1 MLESLTV
8 KNLAVVEHA
17 HAEFSPALNVITG
30 ETGAGKSVLMGAL
43 DLIAGARAESGIVRE
58 GAAEAEIE
66 AKFSD
71 ATVRRTVTK
80 DGRSRAWI
88 DDESVSLAE
97 LREASRRKVDMHG
110 PRANQTILEER
121 FQREA
126 LDSFGG
132 IAGSSA
138 EAAYARAWKRRR
150 AAEEKLG
157 GLGDQDAVASEIDML
172 RFQTGELADAEV
184 SEDDADL
191 AERHAAAANSE
202 EIVSAAN
209 EATELLGGDNSA
221 LSMVSEV
228 RTRLARMAKHM
239 PEAAGWQEDLDGIAA
254 GVNELSKSIADAVS
268 RIEVDPDEFA
278 ALDARL
284 GLVRRLQRKY
294 GEDLYG
300 ALEKKRERL
309 AELENAGAVREKLE
323 KELAE
328 TLEEVAQAGA
338 KLSAMR
344 SAGAKRLAAAVTG
357 ELRDLGFLQAKFSVA
372 TGRREADASGL
383 DTVSY
388 MFEPNPGEPARPL
401 SAIASSG
408 ETARVMLALKCVL
421 AAHDS
426 TATLVFD
433 EIDANVGG
441 EAGKIVG
448 EKMKALAATHQVI
461 AITHLPQSAVFA
473 DRHFTVSK
481 KVSGGRTRTEIREVE
496 GRDRVAE
503 IERMLGGERITSVT
517 KKHAEELLE
526 YGKKAE

>member
-8 KNLAVVEHA
+8 KNLAVVEEA
-17 HAEFSPALNVITG
+17 HAEFSPQLNVLTG

-43 DLIAGARAESGIVRE
+43 DLILGARAESGIVRE

-97 LREASRRKVDMHG
+97 LREATRSRVDMHG
-110 PRANQTILEER
+110 PRANQAILEES
-121 FQREA
+121 FQRDA

-132 IAGSSA
+132 VAGSA
-138 EAAYARAWKRRR
+138 TETAYARAWKRRR
-150 AAEEKLG
+150 EIEDRLGALG
-157 GLGDQDAVASEIDML
+157 GSEAVASEIDML

-184 SEDDADL
+184 SADDADL

-209 EATELLGGDNSA
+209 EATELLGGERSA
-221 LSMVSEV
+221 LSIISEV
-228 RTRLARMAKHM
+228 RGRLARIARHM
-239 PEAAGWQEDLDGIAA
+239 PDAANWQNDLDGIAV
-254 GVNELSKSIADAVS
+254 GINELSKSIADAVS
-268 RIEVDPDEFA
+268 RIDIDPAEFA

-294 GEDLYG
+294 GDDLYG
-300 ALEKKRERL
+300 ALEKKRARL
-309 AELENAGAVREKLE
+309 AELEDIDVVREKLE
-323 KELAE
+323 GELAE
-328 TLEEVAQAGA
+328 ASKEVVEAGA
-338 KLSAMR
+338 KLSAKR
-344 SAGAKRLAAAVTG
+344 SVCAKRLAAAVTD
-357 ELRDLGFLQAKFSVA
+357 ELRDLGFLQAKFSVELEK
-372 TGRREADASGL
+372 REPDASGI
-383 DTVSY
+383 DRVSY

-408 ETARVMLALKCVL
+408 EIARAMLALKCVL

-426 TATLVFD
+426 TGTLVFD

-448 EKMKALAATHQVI
+448 AKMKSLSATHQVI

-481 KVSGGRTRTEIREVE
+481 KVSGGRTRTEIREVD

-503 IERMLGGERITSVT
+503 IERMLGGEKITSVT

-526 YGKKAE
+526 YGKKTE